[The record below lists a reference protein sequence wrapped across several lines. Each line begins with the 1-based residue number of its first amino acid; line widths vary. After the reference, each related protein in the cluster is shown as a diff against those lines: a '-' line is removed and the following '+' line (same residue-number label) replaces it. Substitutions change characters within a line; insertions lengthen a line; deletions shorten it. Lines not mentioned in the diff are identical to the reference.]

1 VWLDPDSGVT
11 LWVDL
16 TAPSI
21 PESLILSETFKFH
34 PLSVEDA
41 LAEIHY
47 PKIEPYDG
55 YLYVILHR
63 IDYEASRAD
72 CFSTQDVDFFVG
84 PHYLVT
90 VHGAP
95 SRSIT
100 TLHESLARNG
110 RVMQGGPVPLFH
122 HLVDSLVED
131 YRPEVE
137 QFEERLDQLEEAVF
151 DDPTPELL
159 RSILDNKRQVSALRR
174 ILAPERD
181 LIARLARREFMD
193 VSVEMAFKFRDVHDQ
208 LVRLADDAMILQDR
222 LTALLDAHVTSVSNR
237 LNQVM
242 KVLTIVSTIFMP
254 LSVISGLWGMN
265 LLLPTLPGGEATQ
278 FWWIFVVM
286 VAIVVTM
293 LLFFRRLRW
302 M

>member
-1 VWLDPDSGVT
+1 
-11 LWVDL
+11 
-16 TAPSI
+16 
-21 PESLILSETFKFH
+21 
-34 PLSVEDA
+34 VEDA

-47 PKIEPYDG
+47 PKIEPYGD
-55 YLYVILHR
+55 YIYVILHG
-63 IDYEASRAD
+63 IDFEASRTD
-72 CFSTQDVDFFVG
+72 CFTTQDIDFFIG

-90 VHGAP
+90 VHGVL

-100 TLHESLARNG
+100 DLAESLARNG
-110 RVMQGGPVPLFH
+110 RLMQAGPVALFH
-122 HLVDSLVED
+122 EIVDRLVDH

-137 QFEERLDQLEEAVF
+137 EFEERLDQLEQQVF
-151 DDPTPELL
+151 DDPTPEQL
-159 RSILDNKRQVSALRR
+159 RIILENKRQLSSLRR

-181 LIARLARREFMD
+181 LVARVARREFLD
-193 VSVEMAFKFRDVHDQ
+193 ISTEMAFKFRDVYDQ
-208 LVRLADDAMILQDR
+208 LVRLADDAIILQDR

-254 LSVISGLWGMN
+254 LTVLTGLWGMN
-265 LLLPTLPGGEATQ
+265 LLLPRLPGGEAAQ
-278 FWWIFVVM
+278 FWWIFAVM
-286 VAIVVTM
+286 AAIVVVM